1 MDYKFNTEIEK
12 KLKAFEK
19 YLRSKKYAIDTIRQT
34 RNYAGVYLKWLE
46 EHKLIAEEI
55 KYKRFMNFIFQLK
68 KNRSI
73 NLVNRILLAVRHYYK
88 SLDIDKNPASG
99 IHIRGTR
106 KSILNNIAPYSQLIK
121 LYDSY
126 ECLDDRA
133 KRNKVI
139 LGLLI
144 YQAITSGELH
154 QLEPRHIKLKEGKI
168 YIPGQGK
175 TVSRTLGLEA
185 TQLLELQNY
194 LLVIRPRMLVNVTA
208 YRSGRKPE
216 KINPIIYDRLF
227 FSENGNDD
235 IKQSLYHMFRAIKK
249 TYPKISSGKIIR
261 STVIAEWLKTKDIR
275 MVQYMAGH
283 RWVSST
289 ERYNVFNLKELKDS
303 LNKHHPLGELK

>member
-1 MDYKFNTEIEK
+1 MIYKFNTEIEK

-34 RNYAGVYLKWLE
+34 RNYAGVYLKWLV
-46 EHKLIAEEI
+46 EHKLIAEEME
-55 KYKRFMNFIFQLK
+55 YKRFMNFIFQLK

-106 KSILNNIAPYSQLIK
+106 KSILNNIVPYSQLIK

-144 YQAITSGELH
+144 YQAITSGELNH
-154 QLEPRHIKLKEGKI
+154 LEPRHIKIKEAKI
-168 YIPGQGK
+168 YIPEQGK

-194 LLVIRPRMLVNVTA
+194 LLVIRPRVLVNVTA

-216 KINPIIYDRLF
+216 KINPIIKDKLF
-227 FSENGNDD
+227 FSENGNDHL
-235 IKQSLYHMFRAIKK
+235 KQSLYHMFRAIKK
-249 TYPKISSGKIIR
+249 IHPKISSGKIIR

-275 MVQYMAGH
+275 MV
-283 RWVSST
+283 
-289 ERYNVFNLKELKDS
+289 
-303 LNKHHPLGELK
+303 